1 MKTFTGGCQCGAV
14 QFEVDGPLHF
24 SAICHCPS
32 CRKSAG
38 APIVGWAMFELA
50 NLRCD
55 RTGVTGFASS
65 EGVTRSFCATC
76 GTTLFFEADYLPGL
90 VDITTE
96 SFDAPCAEVLPVA
109 QIWTIH
115 ETDCMKALAGM
126 ARFEALPPQA

>member
-1 MKTFTGGCQCGAV
+1 
-14 QFEVDGPLHF
+14 
-24 SAICHCPS
+24 
-32 CRKSAG
+32 
-38 APIVGWAMFELA
+38 MFDLA

-55 RTGVTGFASS
+55 RTGVTEFASS

-96 SFDAPCAEVLPVA
+96 SFDAPCTDILPKA
-109 QIWTIH
+109 QIWTTH
-115 ETDCMKALAGM
+115 ETECVKALAGM